1 MLNVDMCILDCTLR
15 DGGYINDWKFG
26 SWTIRSV
33 VTRLDRAGIDIIECG
48 FLDSRVEYNEDRSLY
63 PDMPSIAKTLANSLP
78 TRAMLVAMI
87 DYGTFKRDLLI
98 PKSESILDGIRLI
111 FKKENIDEA
120 LDYAQEIK
128 RLGYTLFLNP
138 VALTSYR
145 DMEILRLID
154 RINEIKPFGMS
165 IVDTYGLMFDN
176 DMKKYIYLIDSN
188 LDPDTAL
195 GYHTHN
201 NLQMGNAHCV
211 SFIDWNLRRMK
222 IVDSSILGMG
232 KNAGN
237 ACTELVGSYIEKTGL
252 KQLDVNHIFECAY
265 TDILKFAVKSNWGYG
280 LDNLLSAI
288 HDCSPNW
295 IKFFMNKHTLSIKS
309 IRAILDSLPFEKR
322 EVSYFSKELAE
333 QKYLDYM
340 DKQVDDSKMREAL
353 REALMGREVI
363 LLCPGK
369 TLKTHRNEIDEY
381 ISARHPIV
389 ITVNFIADAIPADYA
404 FISNSIRYSQMMSM
418 YSELKNKPQIL
429 LTSNIVPV
437 DALKPNY
444 TFNYKTL
451 YENVRGDNVAS
462 LLITL
467 LKSIGVGSI
476 AIAGMDGFD
485 ESNGDESFFDANMRF
500 DSSNNS
506 NQLLIEQ
513 MRRIV
518 GVADIHW
525 ITPSKIKAALYD
537 NGCIV
542 I

>member
-1 MLNVDMCILDCTLR
+1 MTNTDVRILDCTLR
-15 DGGYINDWKFG
+15 DGGYINNWDFG
-26 SWTIRSV
+26 NWTIRSV
-33 VTRLDRAGIDIIECG
+33 VTRLDSAGIDIIECG
-48 FLDSRVEYNEDRSLY
+48 FLDSRVEYDKDRSIY
-63 PDMPSIAKTLANSLP
+63 PTMPSVTETLANSLP
-78 TRAMLVAMI
+78 KRALLVAMI
-87 DYGTFKRDLLI
+87 DYGTFKQELLI

-111 FKKENIDEA
+111 FKKEDVDDA
-120 LDYAQEIK
+120 LNYAREIK
-128 RLGYTLFLNP
+128 RLGYQLFLNP

-145 DMEILRLID
+145 DMEILQLIE
-154 RINEIKPFGMS
+154 RINEIKPVAMS

-188 LDPDTAL
+188 LHPDTAL

-211 SFIDWNLRRMK
+211 SFINWNLRRAK

-237 ACTELVGSYIEKTGL
+237 ACTELVTSYIEKDGL
-252 KQLDVNHIFECAY
+252 KQLDVNHVFECAY
-265 TDILKFAVKSNWGYG
+265 TDILKFAVKSTWGYG

-295 IKFFMNKHTLSIKS
+295 IKFLMNKHTLSIKS
-309 IRAILDSLPFEKR
+309 IRAILESLPFEKR

-340 DKQVDDSKMREAL
+340 DKHVDDSAARKEIQAVF
-353 REALMGREVI
+353 AGREVI

-369 TLKTHRNEIDEY
+369 TLSTHRKEIDEY
-381 ISARHPIV
+381 IAIHQPIV
-389 ITVNFIADAIPADYA
+389 ITVNFIIDTIPTDYA
-404 FISNSIRYSQMMSM
+404 FISNSLRYSQMMSL
-418 YSELKNKPQIL
+418 YAGLKIKPKIL

-437 DALKPNY
+437 DMLQPDY

-451 YENVRGDNVAS
+451 YENGQGDNTSV

-467 LKSIGVGSI
+467 LKSVGAGRI

-485 ESNGDESFFDANMRF
+485 RNHLEDCFFDANMRF
-500 DSSNNS
+500 NFSGDL
-506 NQLLIEQ
+506 NQTLIEQ
-513 MRRIV
+513 LRRIITA
-518 GVADIHW
+518 GVVDIQW
-525 ITPSKIKAALYD
+525 LTPSKIKDAL
-537 NGCIV
+537 
-542 I
+542 